1 MPNFKGAECETV
13 KISSCSCT
21 LAELRVLCLYS
32 RLLVSWLYTDAV
44 TGVAGIDGCQS
55 KRMALKGIRGGWGRG
70 VKGNPGCKL
79 RSEFNEREKRLFLT
93 PGHSLWVGAVPSLQ
107 RSQPGSEQPKL
118 TAERCMQQNKTS
130 TWSRQ
135 NHRKAGGP
143 PWHLLSCSSDIHK
156 EARVVLSFTFLFYY
170 FFF

>member
-1 MPNFKGAECETV
+1 MWDGENQFLQLHTSWAQRALFVFQAAGFMTV
-13 KISSCSCT
+13 HWCSDWGCWDRRMSIHENGFERDT
-21 LAELRVLCLYS
+21 WGLR
-32 RLLVSWLYTDAV
+32 
-44 TGVAGIDGCQS
+44 
-55 KRMALKGIRGGWGRG
+55 K
-70 VKGNPGCKL
+70 
-79 RSEFNEREKRLFLT
+79 RSERESGVQATLWIQWEREKRLFLT

-143 PWHLLSCSSDIHK
+143 PWHFLSCSSDIYK
-156 EARVVLSFTFLFYY
+156 EARVVLSFTFLF
-170 FFF
+170 FKD